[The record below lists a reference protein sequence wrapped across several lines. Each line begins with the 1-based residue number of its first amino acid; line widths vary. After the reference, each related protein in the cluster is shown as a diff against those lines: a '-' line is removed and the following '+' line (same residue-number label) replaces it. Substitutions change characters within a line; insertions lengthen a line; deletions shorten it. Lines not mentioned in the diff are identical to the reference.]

1 MKKIIRPK
9 REEKAEYFSDFS
21 GKSFG
26 DEVALFGPEVEI
38 KFEFNYGS
46 KFDGARVE
54 FHLTD
59 QEAEHVLDFIRMNL
73 SGGKINELKNK
84 LEEHEEYYEENVN
97 ARDWQSSDHFYN
109 CIELYKY
116 LLAHD

>member
-1 MKKIIRPK
+1 MKKITQPK
-9 REEKAEYFSDFS
+9 QEERAEYFSDFS
-21 GKSFG
+21 GKSFEG
-26 DEVALFGPEVEI
+26 FNPDVEI

-46 KFDGARVE
+46 KFDGGRVE

-73 SGGKINELKNK
+73 SEGKINELKNK

-116 LLAHD
+116 LLPND

>member
-1 MKKIIRPK
+1 MKKITQPK
-9 REEKAEYFSDFS
+9 QEERAEYFSDFS
-21 GKSFG
+21 DKSFEG
-26 DEVALFGPEVEI
+26 FNPDVEI

-46 KFDGARVE
+46 KFDGGRVE

-73 SGGKINELKNK
+73 SEGKINELKNK

-109 CIELYKY
+109 CIELFKY
-116 LLAHD
+116 LLPHD

>member
-1 MKKIIRPK
+1 MKKIIQPK

-21 GKSFG
+21 DKSFEAFHP
-26 DEVALFGPEVEI
+26 DVQI

-46 KFDGARVE
+46 KFDGGRVE

-73 SGGKINELKNK
+73 SEGKINELKNK

-109 CIELYKY
+109 CIELFKY
-116 LLAHD
+116 LLPHD

>member
-1 MKKIIRPK
+1 MKKIIQAK
-9 REEKAEYFSDFS
+9 QAEKAEYFSDFS
-21 GKSFG
+21 DKSFEAFHP
-26 DEVALFGPEVEI
+26 DVEI

-73 SGGKINELKNK
+73 SEGKINELKNK
-84 LEEHEEYYEENVN
+84 LESAKENYDDN
-97 ARDWQSSDHFYN
+97 MAARDWQSCDHFGN
-109 CIELYKY
+109 CIELYRY
-116 LLAHD
+116 LLPDGNNN

>member
-1 MKKIIRPK
+1 MKKITQPK
-9 REEKAEYFSDFS
+9 QEERAEYFSDFS
-21 GKSFG
+21 GKSFEG
-26 DEVALFGPEVEI
+26 FNPDVEI

-46 KFDGARVE
+46 KFDGGRVE

-73 SGGKINELKNK
+73 SEGKINELKNK

-109 CIELYKY
+109 CIELFKY
-116 LLAHD
+116 LLPHD

>member
-1 MKKIIRPK
+1 MKKITQPK
-9 REEKAEYFSDFS
+9 KEERAEYYSDFS
-21 GKSFG
+21 NKSFG
-26 DEVALFGPEVEI
+26 SFHPDVQI

-46 KFDGARVE
+46 KFDGGRVE

-73 SGGKINELKNK
+73 SEGKINELKNK

-109 CIELYKY
+109 CIELFKY
-116 LLAHD
+116 LLPHD

>member
-1 MKKIIRPK
+1 MKKIVQPK
-9 REEKAEYFSDFS
+9 QEEKAEYSSDFS
-21 GKSFG
+21 DKSFG
-26 DEVALFGPEVEI
+26 NFHPDVQI

-46 KFDGARVE
+46 KFDGGRVE

-73 SGGKINELKNK
+73 SEGKIKELKNK

-97 ARDWQSSDHFYN
+97 ARDWQSCDHFYN
-109 CIELYKY
+109 CIELYRY
-116 LLAHD
+116 LLSNGNNN

>member
-1 MKKIIRPK
+1 MKKIIQSK
-9 REEKAEYFSDFS
+9 QEERAEYFSDFS
-21 GKSFG
+21 NKSFEG
-26 DEVALFGPEVEI
+26 FNPDVQI

-73 SGGKINELKNK
+73 SEGKINELENK

-97 ARDWQSSDHFYN
+97 ARDWQSCDHFYN

-116 LLAHD
+116 LLPHE

>member
-1 MKKIIRPK
+1 MKKIIQPK
-9 REEKAEYFSDFS
+9 KEEKLEYFSDFS
-21 GKSFG
+21 NKSF
-26 DEVALFGPEVEI
+26 ELFLPDVQI

-46 KFDGARVE
+46 KFDGAKIE

-73 SGGKINELKNK
+73 SKGRINELKNRLK
-84 LEEHEEYYEENVN
+84 SAEEDYQDNVD
-97 ARDWQSSDHFYN
+97 ARDWQSCDYFHN

-116 LLAHD
+116 LLPNDE

>member
-1 MKKIIRPK
+1 MKKITQPK
-9 REEKAEYFSDFS
+9 QEERAEYFSDFS
-21 GKSFG
+21 GKSFEG
-26 DEVALFGPEVEI
+26 FNPDVEI

-46 KFDGARVE
+46 KFDGGRVE

-73 SGGKINELKNK
+73 SEGKINELKNK

-116 LLAHD
+116 LLPHD

>member
-1 MKKIIRPK
+1 MKKITRPK
-9 REEKAEYFSDFS
+9 QEERAEYFSDFS
-21 GKSFG
+21 DKSFEG
-26 DEVALFGPEVEI
+26 FNPDVEI

-46 KFDGARVE
+46 KFDGGRVE

-73 SGGKINELKNK
+73 SEGKINELKNK
-84 LEEHEEYYEENVN
+84 LEEHEEFYEENVN

-109 CIELYKY
+109 CIEMYKY
-116 LLAHD
+116 LLPHD